1 MKRFLRS
8 ILLHTLVATTLA
20 SAHAGSVI
28 ECEWIFSGGGDKSDK
43 ARGVAFDRQG
53 NAFLAAET
61 TGDSSFG
68 SLTHRSAGGMD
79 CVLIKLDPEGRPLWL
94 RSIGGS
100 AIDRAYAVACD
111 EQGNAYIT
119 GHYESTDA
127 IADNIKLPNAGSYD
141 LFVAK
146 YSPEGRLLWIRTGGG
161 PGYDYGHAITV
172 DKKGHVIVSGSLAA
186 GGKLADKTSVPE
198 GSPSAV
204 FCAKYDAEGTLLWAK
219 TTSGSLG
226 GSGHGIATDG
236 ENDILI
242 GGSLSGSGNLFGTE
256 VKPEKTSAFVCK
268 LDASGNILWHHLSKG
283 SPSAVYHEITCDASG
298 RVWAV
303 GMFKGSVSIDATTY
317 TSTNDKDNDGI
328 IVSLNQ
334 KGRVQWTKNMSG
346 PATDYCLGVAV
357 DEHGT
362 AFVCGDFHGET
373 TLAGKRLSSMG
384 SGDLFI
390 AAFDPAG
397 NLDWLQQAGGAGND
411 SAYPIAFRAPDQL
424 LIGGSISAPA
434 ALGKREL
441 KQAAGA
447 DAYSAKWRIRPIK

>member
-1 MKRFLRS
+1 MTRFLRFIVS
-8 ILLHTLVATTLA
+8 STLA
-20 SAHAGSVI
+20 VSALITAQAESTEG
-28 ECEWIFSGGGDKSDK
+28 CEWIFSGGGEKSDK

-61 TGDSSFG
+61 TGDSTFG
-68 SLTHRSAGGMD
+68 PLAHRSAGGMD

-111 EQGNAYIT
+111 EQGNAYVT
-119 GHYESTDA
+119 GHYESPDA
-127 IADNIKLPNAGSYD
+127 LADNIKLPNAGSYD

-161 PGYDYGHAITV
+161 PGYDYGHAIAV
-172 DKKGHVIVSGSLAA
+172 DRKGHIIVSGSLAA
-186 GGKLADKTSVPE
+186 GGKIGDKAAVPD

-204 FCAKYDAEGTLLWAK
+204 FCAKYDPEGTLLWAK

-226 GSGHGIATDG
+226 GSGHGIASDG
-236 ENDILI
+236 DNNIFI
-242 GGSLSGSGNLFGTE
+242 GGSLSGSGNLFGADA
-256 VKPEKTSAFVCK
+256 KPEKTSAFVCK
-268 LDASGNILWHHLSKG
+268 LDSSGNILWHHLSKG
-283 SPSAVYHEITCDASG
+283 SPSAVYHEIACDSSG

-303 GMFKGSVSIDATTY
+303 GMFKGTVAIDATTY
-317 TSTNDKDNDGI
+317 TSANDKDNDGI
-328 IVSLNQ
+328 IVSFNQ
-334 KGRVQWTKNMSG
+334 KGLVQWTKNMSG
-346 PATDYCLGVAV
+346 PATDYCLGIAV
-357 DEHGT
+357 DENGT

-384 SGDLFI
+384 SGDIFI
-390 AAFDPAG
+390 AAFDSSG
-397 NLDWLQQAGGAGND
+397 TLDWLQQAGSAGND

-434 ALGKREL
+434 TLGKREL
-441 KQAAGA
+441 KHAAGA
-447 DAYSAKWRIRPIK
+447 DAYGAKWRIHPTK

>member
-1 MKRFLRS
+1 MNRLTRS
-8 ILLHTLVATTLA
+8 FALATIAA
-20 SAHAGSVI
+20 SAVLTAEAASTI

-53 NAFLAAET
+53 NAFIAAET
-61 TGDSSFG
+61 TGESSFG
-68 SLTHRSAGGMD
+68 PLVHRSAGGMD

-94 RSIGGS
+94 RSLGGS

-111 EQGNAYIT
+111 DQGNAYIT
-119 GHYESTDA
+119 GHYESSDA
-127 IADNIKLPNAGSYD
+127 LADTIKLPNAGSYD

-161 PGYDYGHAITV
+161 PGYDYGHAISV
-172 DKKGHVIVSGSLAA
+172 DRKGHIVVSGSLAA
-186 GGKLADKTSVPE
+186 GGKLGEKTEVPV

-204 FCAKYDAEGTLLWAK
+204 FCAKYDTEGNLLWAK

-236 ENDILI
+236 ENNIFI
-242 GGSLSGSGNLFGTE
+242 GGSLSGSGNLFGAE
-256 VKPEKTSAFVCK
+256 VKPEKASAFVCK
-268 LDASGNILWHHLSKG
+268 LDPSGNILWNHLSKG
-283 SPSAVYHEITCDASG
+283 SPSAVYHEITCDTSG
-298 RVWAV
+298 QVWAV
-303 GMFKGSVSIDATTY
+303 GMFKGSVAIDETTY
-317 TSTNDKDNDGI
+317 TSANEKDNDGI
-328 IVSLNQ
+328 IVSFDH
-334 KGRVQWTKNMSG
+334 KGQVRWTKNMSG

-357 DEHGT
+357 DEKGT

-384 SGDLFI
+384 SGDIFL
-390 AAFDPAG
+390 AAFDAAG
-397 NLDWLQQAGGAGND
+397 HLEWLQQAGGAGND

-434 ALGKREL
+434 TLGKREL

-447 DAYSAKWRIRPIK
+447 DAYGAKWRIRAAK

>member
-1 MKRFLRS
+1 MNRILRA
-8 ILLHTLVATTLA
+8 ILAPALAA
-20 SAHAGSVI
+20 SALAAAQSGSTI
-28 ECEWIFSGGGDKSDK
+28 ECEWLFSGGGEKSDK

-61 TGDSSFG
+61 TGDSTFG
-68 SLTHRSAGGMD
+68 SLPHQSAGGMD
-79 CVLIKLDPEGRPLWL
+79 CVLIKLDSEGRPLWL

-127 IADNIKLPNAGSYD
+127 VADNIKLPNAGSYD

-161 PGYDYGHAITV
+161 PGYDYGHAIAV
-172 DKKGHVIVSGSLAA
+172 DKKGQIVVSGSLAA
-186 GGKLADKTSVPE
+186 GGKLGDKAAVPE

-226 GSGHGIATDG
+226 GSGHGIATDN
-236 ENDILI
+236 ESNIFI
-242 GGSLSGSGNLFGTE
+242 GGSLSGSGNLFGAE
-256 VKPEKTSAFVCK
+256 AKPEKTSAFVCK
-268 LDASGNILWHHLSKG
+268 LDPAGNILWHHLSKG
-283 SPSAVYHEITCDASG
+283 NPSAVYHEITSDAVG

-303 GMFKGSVSIDATTY
+303 GMFKGSVSIGDTIY
-317 TSTNDKDNDGI
+317 TSSNDKDNDGI
-328 IVSLNQ
+328 IVSFDQ
-334 KGRVQWTKNMSG
+334 KGHVQWTKNMSG
-346 PATDYCLGVAV
+346 PATDYCLGVAT
-357 DEHGT
+357 DENGT

-384 SGDLFI
+384 SGDIFL
-390 AAFDPAG
+390 AAIDLTG
-397 NLDWLQQAGGAGND
+397 RLQWLQQAGGAGND

-434 ALGKREL
+434 TLGKREL
-441 KQAAGA
+441 KQSTGA
-447 DAYSAKWRIRPIK
+447 DAYGAKWRIRLGK